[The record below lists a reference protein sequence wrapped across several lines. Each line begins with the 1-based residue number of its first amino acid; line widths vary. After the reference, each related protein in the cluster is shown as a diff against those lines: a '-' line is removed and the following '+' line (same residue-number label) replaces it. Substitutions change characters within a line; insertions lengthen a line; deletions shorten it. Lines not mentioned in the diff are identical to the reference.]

1 MQIFYFPD
9 SYAICIGR
17 GISWYERGSIHFR
30 FFFRDSVDSAWIRV
44 RIRPCLEAVHYIY
57 IYVHISCVSSSINL
71 NLYFH
76 HLFFCRVVNHEEAS
90 QIRSKL
96 RCQINRRLRVSD
108 ISGSALFE
116 TIPLPW
122 NEEGLSYTFTRRI
135 KTKKSE
141 EYFTSLSI
149 WNLDKPRLFLTR
161 YIYTYM

>member
-1 MQIFYFPD
+1 MYRKRGKLVRKRFDPFSFLLSWFCGFRVD
-9 SYAICIGR
+9 SCTNT
-17 GISWYERGSIHFR
+17 SLPRGS
-30 FFFRDSVDSAWIRV
+30 S
-44 RIRPCLEAVHYIY
+44 LY
-57 IYVHISCVSSSINL
+57 IYVYISCVSSSINL

-149 WNLDKPRLFLTR
+149 WNIDKPRLFLTR

>member
-1 MQIFYFPD
+1 MYRKRDKLVRKRFDPFSFLLSWFCGFDAGFRVD
-9 SYAICIGR
+9 SCTNT
-17 GISWYERGSIHFR
+17 SLPRGS
-30 FFFRDSVDSAWIRV
+30 S
-44 RIRPCLEAVHYIY
+44 LYIY

-116 TIPLPW
+116 TIPLSW

-149 WNLDKPRLFLTR
+149 WNLDKPRLFLT
-161 YIYTYM
+161 YTYM